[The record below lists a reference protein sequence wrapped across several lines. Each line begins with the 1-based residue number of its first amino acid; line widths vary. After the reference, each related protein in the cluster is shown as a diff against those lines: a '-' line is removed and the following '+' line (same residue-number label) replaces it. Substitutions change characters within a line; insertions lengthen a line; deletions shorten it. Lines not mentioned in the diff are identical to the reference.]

1 MSHLPARRT
10 RPARRRTALAA
21 ALTATLGAGVLTAGL
36 LSPAS
41 AGPQENFPETFALP
55 DGFQP
60 EGITI
65 SGRFAWFGSRLDGDV
80 YRADLRTG
88 EGERISEGPGTAS
101 VGLKVDDQGRLFIA
115 GGPAGTARVVDG
127 TTGELLADYTLS
139 TGASFVNDVVLTEDA
154 AWFTDSQAAVLHV
167 VPLGEGGAL
176 PTQAE
181 VRQVPLTGDWQQ
193 VEGFNANGLTLTPD
207 GRALLVVNSTSGLLY
222 RVDPTT
228 GVATE
233 VDLGGAS
240 LTNGDGML
248 LQGRTLYVV
257 QNRDN
262 VVTVLRMKPNGL
274 AGERVGGIT
283 DSDFDV
289 PTTVARKGQR
299 LYLPNARFSTPPTP
313 ETTYDVVKVSAK
325 SVR

>member
-1 MSHLPARRT
+1 MSHLRRT
-10 RPARRRTALAA
+10 RPTRRPRTALAA

-41 AGPQENFPETFALP
+41 AGPNGNFPDTFGLP

-65 SGRFAWFGSRLDGDV
+65 AGRFAWFGSRADGDV

-101 VGLKVDDQGRLFIA
+101 VGLKVDDQRRLFIA

-139 TGASFVNDVVLTEDA
+139 AGPTFVNDVVLTEDA
-154 AWFTDSQAAVLHV
+154 AWFTDSQAPVLHV
-167 VPLGEGGAL
+167 LPLGEDGAL

-207 GRALLVVNSTSGLLY
+207 GQGLLVVNSTSGLLY
-222 RVDPTT
+222 RVDPAT
-228 GVATE
+228 GVATQ

-262 VVTVLRMKPNGL
+262 VVTVVRMKPNGL
-274 AGERVGGIT
+274 SGERVGGIT

-299 LYLPNARFSTPPTP
+299 LYLPNARFSTTPTP
-313 ETTYDVVKVSAK
+313 ETPYDVVKVSAK
-325 SVR
+325 DVR

>member
-1 MSHLPARRT
+1 MPRP
-10 RPARRRTALAA
+10 RPARRPLAA
-21 ALTATLGAGVLTAGL
+21 TLTAALGAGVLAAGL
-36 LSPAS
+36 LSPAA
-41 AGPQENFPETFALP
+41 AGPNGTFPDTVALP

-65 SGRFAWFGSRLDGDV
+65 AGRFAWFGSRADGDI

-88 EGERISEGPGTAS
+88 RGERISEGPGTAS
-101 VGLKVDDQGRLFIA
+101 VGLKVDDQRRLFVA

-127 TTGELLADYTLS
+127 MTGELLADYALS
-139 TGASFVNDVVLTEDA
+139 AGPSFVNDVVLTEDA
-154 AWFTDSQAAVLHV
+154 AWFTDSQAPVLHV
-167 VPLGEGGAL
+167 LPLGEDGAL

-207 GRALLVVNSTSGLLY
+207 GRGLLVVNSTSGLLY
-222 RVDPTT
+222 RVDPAT
-228 GVATE
+228 GVAAE

-240 LTNGDGML
+240 LANGDGML
-248 LQGRTLYVV
+248 LRGRTLYVV

-262 VVTVLRMKPNGL
+262 VVTVVRMKPNGL
-274 AGERVGGIT
+274 AGERVGAIS
-283 DSDFDV
+283 DRDFDV

-313 ETTYDVVKVSAK
+313 ETTYEVVKVSAT

>member
-1 MSHLPARRT
+1 MRRT
-10 RPARRRTALAA
+10 SSLLTGTLGAAALAA
-21 ALTATLGAGVLTAGL
+21 GL
-36 LSPAS
+36 LAPPALA
-41 AGPQENFPETFALP
+41 AGDAFPDTVALP

-65 SGRFAWFGSRLDGDV
+65 AGRYAWFGSRADGDI

-88 EGERISEGPGTAS
+88 EGERIAEGPGTAS
-101 VGLKVDDQGRLFIA
+101 VGLKVDDLGRLFVS
-115 GGPAGTARVVDG
+115 GGTAGTARVVDAE
-127 TTGELLADYTLS
+127 TGELLGDYVLS
-139 TGASFVNDVVLTEDA
+139 TGATFVNDVVLTEDA
-154 AWFTDSQAAVLHV
+154 AWFTDSQAPVLHV
-167 VPLGEGGAL
+167 LPLGPEGEL

-181 VRQVPLTGDWQQ
+181 VRQVPLTGEWQQ

-207 GRALLVVNSTSGLLY
+207 GSALLVVNSTSGLLY
-222 RVDPTT
+222 RVDPAT

-233 VDLGGAS
+233 VDLGGTS

-248 LQGRTLYVV
+248 LQGRKLYVV

-262 VVTVLRMKPNGL
+262 KVTVLRVAADGTS
-274 AGERVGGIT
+274 GELVGTIT
-283 DSDFDV
+283 DDDFDV

-313 ETTYDVVKVSAK
+313 TTTYDAVKVSSK
-325 SVR
+325 LR

>member
-1 MSHLPARRT
+1 MRRT
-10 RPARRRTALAA
+10 PLLPTL
-21 ALTATLGAGVLTAGL
+21 LTATLGSAALAAGL
-36 LSPAS
+36 LVPAS
-41 AGPQENFPETFALP
+41 AGDKPFPDSIALP

-65 SGRFAWFGSRLDGDV
+65 QGRYAWFGSRADGDV

-88 EGERISEGPGTAS
+88 EGERIAEGPGTPS
-101 VGLKVDDQGRLFIA
+101 VGLKVDDLGRLFIS
-115 GGPAGTARVVDG
+115 GGTAGTARVVDSV
-127 TTGELLADYTLS
+127 TGELLGDYVLS
-139 TGASFVNDVVLTEDA
+139 TAASFVNDVVLTEDA

-167 VPLGEGGAL
+167 LPLGPEGEL

-181 VRQVPLTGDWQQ
+181 VRQVPLTGEWQQ

-207 GRALLVVNSTSGLLY
+207 GTALLVVNSTTGLLY

-233 VDLGGAS
+233 VDLGGTS

-248 LQGRTLYVV
+248 LQGRRLYVV
-257 QNRDN
+257 QNQDN
-262 VVTVLRMKPNGL
+262 RVTVLRMAADGTS
-274 AGERVGGIT
+274 GERVGAIT
-283 DSDFDV
+283 DPDFDV

-313 ETTYDVVKVSAK
+313 TTTYDAVKVSSK
-325 SVR
+325 LR